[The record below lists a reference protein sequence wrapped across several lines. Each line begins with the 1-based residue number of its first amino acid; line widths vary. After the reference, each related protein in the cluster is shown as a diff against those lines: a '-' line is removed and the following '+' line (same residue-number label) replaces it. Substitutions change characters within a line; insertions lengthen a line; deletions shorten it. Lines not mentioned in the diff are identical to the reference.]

1 MRSFSNLLLVM
12 LVTGGGSMAA
22 EVRILPAEIRLN
34 QLAQSQS
41 ISVGL
46 FDGETLIKD
55 LTDKAELTISDP
67 SKVVLGKNFRVSAR
81 ADGEAFLT
89 AKTSMGVARTSVKVS
104 GAAQEGRVS
113 FVN

>member
-1 MRSFSNLLLVM
+1 MRRFSCLLNVLLVACE
-12 LVTGGGSMAA
+12 VSVAA

-46 FDGETLIKD
+46 FDGETFVKD

-67 SKVVLGKNFRVSAR
+67 SKVVLG
-81 ADGEAFLT
+81 
-89 AKTSMGVARTSVKVS
+89 
-104 GAAQEGRVS
+104 
-113 FVN
+113 